1 MYPREM
7 YPGELVSVNGDWVM
21 RICCFDDMLGPLLVK
36 MMIFIFL
43 TYELTNKWTEVFH
56 EVLVDLKMLSLMS
69 KPYYSVG
76 VREKK
81 RDAHYI

>member
-1 MYPREM
+1 M
-7 YPGELVSVNGDWVM
+7 VSVNGVRVM
-21 RICCFDDMLGPLLVK
+21 RICCFDAYVGSFVRENDDLMVL
-36 MMIFIFL
+36 IFL

-76 VREKK
+76 VWEKK